1 MKPGGQENKWGVVPV
16 AGKKELEALI
26 VLAGKVDPSLQ
37 KALRMA
43 QGETA
48 KLTKTATKSASG
60 LSSVG
65 NIVKGVFMG
74 NLLTGAISRVAEKV
88 RELGSE
94 SIELGSSLTEVQN
107 VVDTTFGNN
116 AAQINKWSQ
125 TALKVF
131 GLSELQAKQYTGT
144 LGAMMK
150 SSGITGQSLVDMST
164 NLAGLAGDF
173 ASFYNLS
180 QDDAFE
186 KIRAGISGE
195 TEPLKQLGVNMS
207 VANMEAFALSK
218 GIKASYNQ
226 MDQASQVALRFAYL
240 NEVAGDSQG
249 DFAKTLET
257 SYANQKRLFDTKFQE
272 TIAKIAVKAL
282 PALTKGFQLLNSLID
297 KIDIEKIGNGVSM
310 MAEKV
315 SGFLPGILGMI
326 QQISPVLKEVFKQ
339 FSNSPVLPAIM
350 TLVQQLLPVLMST
363 IMELGPVFS
372 DIFNMAGAF
381 LQELTPVLSQ
391 VVESILPLL
400 LPLLKMV
407 TSILK
412 PLLPVIA
419 QIIGFLGEIISQLAG
434 ALMPLFNALIPIIQ
448 LVADYLSFT
457 LGNAMKYIMPIIQF
471 VADRITFVIN
481 VLSQLIN
488 FVTNIFS
495 GNWSAAWDNIKNIF
509 GLVWENIVNSLKG
522 YLNIGIGFL
531 NSFIGGFNKITG
543 FIGDAIGINLQVP
556 EIQTFAQGGFTNQ
569 PSIFGEAG
577 LEAAIPIKYKNPRS
591 LSLLNQTARAI
602 GAQPAGASPVI
613 SLTFNFNGP
622 VSNKEDVTSG
632 VEMAREYILQVM
644 EEFMEDKER
653 VSYA

>member
-1 MKPGGQENKWGVVPV
+1 M

-37 KALRMA
+37 KALRKA
-43 QGETA
+43 QGETTKLA
-48 KLTKTATKSASG
+48 KKSEKSASG
-60 LSSVG
+60 LSKVG
-65 NIVKGVFMG
+65 NIAKGVFVG
-74 NLLTGAISRVAEKV
+74 NLITGAVTKVAEKI

-94 SIELGSSLTEVQN
+94 SIELGSNLTEVQN

-116 AAQINKWSQ
+116 AAQINKWAG
-125 TALKVF
+125 TALEAY

-150 SSGITGQSLVDMST
+150 SSGITGESLVTMST
-164 NLAGLAGDF
+164 KLAGLSGDF

-207 VANMEAFALSK
+207 VANMEAFALAK
-218 GIKASYNQ
+218 GIKTSYNQ

-240 NEVAGDSQG
+240 NEVAGDAQG

-257 SYANQKRLFDTKFQE
+257 SYANQKRLFDTKIQE
-272 TIAKIAVKAL
+272 TLAKIAVNLL
-282 PALTKGFQLLNSLID
+282 PMLTKRLQTANSIID
-297 KIDIEKIGNGVSM
+297 KIDIGKIGNGVAQ

-315 SGFLPGILGMI
+315 AGFLPDILGMV
-326 QQISPVLKEVFKQ
+326 QQIVPVLKEVFKQ
-339 FSNSPVLPAIM
+339 FSNSPFLPAIM

-363 IMELGPVFS
+363 AMELGPVFS
-372 DIFNMAGAF
+372 DIFNMVGAF
-381 LQELTPVLSQ
+381 LQELIPVLSQ
-391 VVESILPLL
+391 VVGSILPLL
-400 LPLLKMV
+400 LPLLNMV
-407 TSILK
+407 SSILK

-419 QIIGFLGEIISQLAG
+419 QIIGFLGNIISQIAS
-434 ALMPLFNALIPIIQ
+434 ALMPLFNALLPLIQ

-457 LGNAMKYIMPIIQF
+457 LGNAMQYIMPIIQF

-481 VLSQLIN
+481 VLTELIN
-488 FVTNIFS
+488 FVVNVFS
-495 GNWSAAWDNIKNIF
+495 GNWSGAWDNIKNIF
-509 GLVWENIVNSLKG
+509 GSIWKDIVDSLKG
-522 YLNIGIGFL
+522 LLNIGIGFV
-531 NSFIGGFNKITG
+531 NSFIGGFNKIGG
-543 FIGDAIGINLQVP
+543 FVGKVIGVD
-556 EIQTFAQGGFTNQ
+556 IQIPTIPTFAQGGFTNQ

-602 GAQPAGASPVI
+602 GAQPSGASPGI

-622 VSNKEDVTSG
+622 VSNREDVTDG
-632 VEMAREYILQVM
+632 VKMAREYILQVI
-644 EEFMEDKER
+644 EEFFEDKER